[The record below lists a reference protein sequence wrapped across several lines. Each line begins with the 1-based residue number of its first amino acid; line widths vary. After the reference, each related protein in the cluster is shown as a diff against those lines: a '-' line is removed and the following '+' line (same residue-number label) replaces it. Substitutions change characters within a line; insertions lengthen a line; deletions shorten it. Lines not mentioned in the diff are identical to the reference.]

1 MTGDGVNDAP
11 ALRRADI
18 GIAMGRSGTDVA
30 REVSTMVLTD
40 DDFTTIVSDIEAGRR
55 NPVDA
60 RPRPG
65 LPRTDLRAA
74 GHDGSPRRPPARG
87 LAPRRRRR
95 RGQPLHHAYRQA
107 TTVTWVGIVACQ
119 IGTAMAVRT
128 EHASLRGVGLFTNKP
143 LLAALAGVY
152 VPVVH
157 TVLGTETLSAGQW
170 ALVAPFPFIVWG
182 ADEIRRWHRRRPGAA
197 PISSVTGPDRVQS
210 GSAAGVVAV
219 PDPS

>member
-1 MTGDGVNDAP
+1 MLARARGFLGLISALLVMT
-11 ALRRADI
+11 ALL
-18 GIAMGRSGTDVA
+18 V
-30 REVSTMVLTD
+30 VL
-40 DDFTTIVSDIEAGRR
+40 
-55 NPVDA
+55 
-60 RPRPG
+60 
-65 LPRTDLRAA
+65 LRAGWHPGDDVGA
-74 GHDGSPRRPPARG
+74 GS
-87 LAPRRRRR
+87 
-95 RGQPLHHAYRQA
+95 PLHHAYRQA